1 MLINQLFPHNDLLAG
16 STTPVLSVP
25 LTQIIILLLLLSVR
39 PTTPGILH
47 QQILGDLH
55 YNVLS
60 LHQGYAFQAL
70 H

>member
-1 MLINQLFPHNDLLAG
+1 MLINELFPHNDLLAG
-16 STTPVLSVP
+16 STAPVLSVP
-25 LTQIIILLLLLSVR
+25 LTHIIILLLLLPVR
-39 PTTPGILH
+39 PTPGILH